1 MLDNTKPTPTSTS
14 ILFRF
19 TINYYG
25 GVHAIYTHA
34 TSEAQA
40 RQRAYHQLAK
50 KVGKTT
56 AAVARYLSNT
66 NRVEVRRERE

>member
-1 MLDNTKPTPTSTS
+1 MLDNTKPTPIP

-56 AAVARYLSNT
+56 AAVARYLNDT
-66 NRVEVRRERE
+66 NRVEIRREQQ

>member
-1 MLDNTKPTPTSTS
+1 
-14 ILFRF
+14 
-19 TINYYG
+19 
-25 GVHAIYTHA
+25 VHAIYTHA

-56 AAVARYLSNT
+56 AAVARYLNNT
-66 NRVEVRRERE
+66 NRVEMRREQQ

>member
-1 MLDNTKPTPTSTS
+1 MLDNTKPTPTP

-56 AAVARYLSNT
+56 AAVARYLNNT
-66 NRVEVRRERE
+66 NRVEMRREQQ